1 MIVSSFVK
9 TALIVTLG
17 FAVIG
22 RASLLPLCAELS
34 VEVGGAPMLPS
45 RSILENLANSKEYT
59 TWLSAVEA
67 ADLVETLQGKGPVT
81 LFAPVN
87 KAFDKL
93 PKGTLESW
101 LLPENKPVL
110 SAVLTYHMIQGKI
123 AIADFIAAIEKG
135 NGSAD
140 YQTMEGETLTVRHD
154 GRKLEIIDAKGNRSL
169 VTLADVPQKNGVIH
183 MIDTVLSPKG

>member
-1 MIVSSFVK
+1 MPSCVK
-9 TALIVTLG
+9 TALAATLG
-17 FAVIG
+17 FALIG
-22 RASLLPLCAELS
+22 RASLLPRCAELS
-34 VEVGGAPMLPS
+34 VDVGGAPMLPS
-45 RSILENLANSKEYT
+45 RSILENLANSKDYT
-59 TWLSAVEA
+59 TWLSVVDA
-67 ADLVETLQGKGPVT
+67 ADLVETLKGEGPLT

-101 LLPENKPVL
+101 LLPENKSVL

-123 AIADFIAAIEKG
+123 GVADFIAAIEKG

-154 GRKLEIIDAKGNRSL
+154 GRKLEIIDAKGNKSL
-169 VTLADVPQKNGVIH
+169 VTVADVPQKNGVIH
-183 MIDTVLSPKG
+183 VIDAVLSPKS